1 MKFTLTTAGYTYS
14 SFRDEEKLKIYKRL
28 GFQFKETIRG
38 DRKYYEKRT
47 EEVKITIPSLEK
59 LLEFQKEIGGIQL
72 IIDGDYIK
80 IYDDYIE

>member
-1 MKFTLTTAGYTYS
+1 MKFTLTTAGYTYCN
-14 SFRDEEKLKIYKRL
+14 FRDEEKIKIYKQL

-38 DRKYYEKRT
+38 DYKYYEKRT
-47 EEVKITIPSLEK
+47 EEVEITIPSLEK